1 MSASAISKR
10 YAKALVSLGSE
21 QKKVEA
27 YGEELAKVSAVVA
40 SEDLLRLL
48 LESPT
53 LAVEKKSAIFAEI
66 MEKLG
71 LSASMCDFFG
81 LLVEKDRMKYLPQIE
96 ENYQKLADELSGTL
110 RANVTAAAKLSV
122 AQQKAISDELE
133 KQTGKNVEL
142 TVDID
147 EALIG
152 GLRTEIGGRLF
163 DGSVQTQL
171 KRIEDTL
178 TKG

>member
-1 MSASAISKR
+1 MSTSAISKR

-27 YGEELAKVSAVVA
+27 YGEELARVSAIVA
-40 SEDLLRLL
+40 SHDLLRLL

-53 LAVEKKSAIFAEI
+53 LAVDKKSAIFAEI
-66 MEKLG
+66 LEKIG
-71 LSASMCDFFG
+71 LSDGMRDFFG
-81 LLVEKDRMKYLPQIE
+81 LLVEKDRMQYLPQIV
-96 ENYQKLADELSGTL
+96 ENYQQLADELSGTL
-110 RANVTAAAKLSV
+110 RANVTAAAKLSA
-122 AQQKAISDELE
+122 AQQKAISAELE
-133 KQTGKNVEL
+133 KQTGKKVEL
-142 TVDID
+142 TVDLD
-147 EALIG
+147 ASLIG

-163 DGSVQTQL
+163 DGSVKTQL

>member
-1 MSASAISKR
+1 MSVSAISRR

-21 QKKVEA
+21 QKKVDA
-27 YGEELAKVSAVVA
+27 FGEELAQVSSIVA
-40 SEDLLRLL
+40 SHDLLRLL
-48 LESPT
+48 MESPT
-53 LAVEKKSAIFAEI
+53 LAVEKKSAIFSEI
-66 MEKLG
+66 MEKIE
-71 LSASMCDFFG
+71 LSASMRDFFG
-81 LLVEKDRMKYLPQIE
+81 LLVEKDRMKYLSQIDQ
-96 ENYQKLADELSGTL
+96 NYRQLADELSGTL
-110 RANVTAAAKLSV
+110 RAKVTAASKLSA
-122 AQQKAISDELE
+122 AQQKAISAELE

-147 EALIG
+147 ASLIG

-163 DGSVQTQL
+163 DGSVKTQL

>member
-1 MSASAISKR
+1 MSASAISRR

-21 QKKVEA
+21 KKRVDA
-27 YGEELAKVSAVVA
+27 YGAELARVSSLVA
-40 SEDLLRLL
+40 EHDLLRLL

-53 LAVEKKSAIFAEI
+53 LAVEKKSAIFSEI
-66 MEKLG
+66 LDKISISDGMK
-71 LSASMCDFFG
+71 DFFG
-81 LLVEKDRMKYLPQIE
+81 LLIEKDRMKYLPQIE
-96 ENYQKLADELSGTL
+96 LNYRQLADELSGTL
-110 RANVTAAAKLSV
+110 RANVTAAAKLSA
-122 AQQKAISDELE
+122 AQQKAISKELE

-147 EALIG
+147 ASLIG

-163 DGSVQTQL
+163 DGSVKTQL

>member
-1 MSASAISKR
+1 LSTSAISKR

-27 YGEELAKVSAVVA
+27 YGEELARVSAIVA
-40 SEDLLRLL
+40 SHDLLRLL

-53 LAVEKKSAIFAEI
+53 LAVDKKSAIFAEI
-66 MEKLG
+66 LEKIG
-71 LSASMCDFFG
+71 LSDGMRDFFG
-81 LLVEKDRMKYLPQIE
+81 LLVEKDRMQYLPQIV
-96 ENYQKLADELSGTL
+96 ENYQQLADELSGTL
-110 RANVTAAAKLSV
+110 RANVTAAAKLSA
-122 AQQKAISDELE
+122 AQQKAISAELE
-133 KQTGKNVEL
+133 KQTGKKVEL
-142 TVDID
+142 TVDLD
-147 EALIG
+147 ASLIG

-163 DGSVQTQL
+163 DGSVKTQL

>member
-1 MSASAISKR
+1 LSTSAISKR

-21 QKKVEA
+21 QKKVEEF
-27 YGEELAKVSAVVA
+27 GGELAQVSALV
-40 SEDLLRLL
+40 SSQELLRLL
-48 LESPT
+48 IESPT

-71 LSASMCDFFG
+71 LSAGMRDFLG
-81 LLVEKDRMKYLPQIE
+81 LLVEKNRMQYLPQIVQ
-96 ENYQKLADELSGTL
+96 NYQQLADDLSGTL
-110 RANVTAAAKLSV
+110 RANVTAAAELSGK
-122 AQQKAISDELE
+122 QQKAISAELE
-133 KQTGKNVEL
+133 KQTGKKVEL
-142 TVDID
+142 TVDVD
-147 EALIG
+147 ADLIG

-163 DGSVQTQL
+163 DGSVKTQL